1 MIYRP
6 VIRLL
11 RQFATV
17 LADATVGQLPH
28 GDRSR
33 KGKPFAEE
41 MKLFARP
48 FVVRPAAASRTDFMA
63 SEFGPSFNPRL
74 FLAKSGEGR
83 SVGTYRKA
91 KIVYSQGAPADAI
104 YYIRSG
110 KVKVAVVSKEGRE
123 AVISLLGENDFFGES
138 RLYGPP
144 YRIATVTALTDSVIV
159 KIEKATILR
168 ALQQEPSFAEMF
180 ISHLLARNIRA
191 ESDLVDQLL
200 NSSEKRL
207 ARLLL
212 LLANYGTESKT
223 EHITTALSQET
234 LADMIGTTRSR
245 VSYFMNKFRKLG
257 FIEYKDGITVNRSL
271 LNAILLDNLSI
282 CDYSFKDDSLDE
294 PSMRGCPN
302 E

>member
-1 MIYRP
+1 
-6 VIRLL
+6 
-11 RQFATV
+11 
-17 LADATVGQLPH
+17 
-28 GDRSR
+28 
-33 KGKPFAEE
+33 
-41 MKLFARP
+41 
-48 FVVRPAAASRTDFMA
+48 MA
-63 SEFGPSFNPRL
+63 SEIKSSFDPRI
-74 FLAKSGEGR
+74 FLAKPGEGR
-83 SVGTYRKA
+83 SVGAYRKA
-91 KIVYSQGAPADAI
+91 KIVYSQGAPANAV

-138 RLYGPP
+138 CLSGPP
-144 YRIATVTALTDSVIV
+144 YRIATVTTLTDSVIV

-180 ISHLLARNIRA
+180 ISHLLARKIRV

-212 LLANYGTESKT
+212 LLANYGTESEA
-223 EHITTALSQET
+223 EHITTDLSQET

-282 CDYSFKDDSLDE
+282 RDYSFMDDGLDE
-294 PSMRGCPN
+294 PFMRDFP
-302 E
+302 EK